1 MDQIFNELH
10 HIYSKHKK
18 ALQGLV
24 SKVQALCEEAENL
37 KDKIGVTQNSNNLPT
52 AQLEA
57 VTTEA
62 EQVFPQKVHACNQAV
77 QAEKGFSTEHNLTN
91 KSSQPNPTVTSL
103 QIAIGVFFDAG
114 MNSSFLYNAHMVAG
128 PFAALLVS
136 FTFSLTIVVTC
147 ACAGYFIGRFLNYGK
162 NSTDPD
168 IPEFKKIRNRAK
180 WLFRIFIGVMIF
192 LILTIGLIRSTESL
206 DDIQHS
212 LTHYIDLLTTPEAVF
227 LILLNI
233 CIAVF
238 SFHKGRT
245 GFAHPYGDYS
255 SYQIGI
261 INTREDLQQTYTDY
275 VEEIEDI
282 CETVESD
289 AGIQDKNQK
298 KSIALHNKKV
308 SACHQAYRALEQ
320 AVQSAKSRFSAD
332 ITKIV
337 HTQSVITGKSEN
349 LPDGLLEQ
357 FSFSDVTNVALP
369 DFYQPP
375 KGRDNKAALTKAKAD
390 ALRRLSKLFKIA
402 IQS

>member
-24 SKVQALCEEAENL
+24 SRVQALCEEAESL
-37 KDKIGVTQNSNNLPT
+37 KDKISVIPNGNNLPT

-62 EQVFPQKVHACNQAV
+62 EQVFPQKVHAFNQAV
-77 QAEKGFSTEHNLTN
+77 QAEKGFSAEHNLTN
-91 KSSQPNPTVTSL
+91 KAGQPNPVVTSL
-103 QIAIGVFFDAG
+103 LIAIGVFFDAG
-114 MNSSFLYNAHMVAG
+114 MNSSFLYSAHMVAG

-147 ACAGYFIGRFLNYGK
+147 VCAGYFIGRFLSYGK

-168 IPEFKKIRNRAK
+168 IPEFKKIRSRAR
-180 WLFRIFIGVMIF
+180 WQFRVFIGVMIF
-192 LILTIGLIRSTESL
+192 LLLTIGLIRSTESL

-212 LTHYIDLLTTPEAVF
+212 LVHYSDLATTPEAVF

-255 SYQIGI
+255 SYQTAV
-261 INTREDLQQTYTDY
+261 INAREDLQQTYADY

-282 CETVESD
+282 CEAVESD
-289 AGIQDKNQK
+289 AGIQDKSQK
-298 KSIALHNKKV
+298 KSIEQHSKKV
-308 SACHQAYRALEQ
+308 SACHQAYRALEK
-320 AVQSAKSRFSAD
+320 AVQSAKSRFSAE
-332 ITKIV
+332 ITKII
-337 HTQSVITGKSEN
+337 HTQSVITGKSET

-357 FSFSDVTNVALP
+357 FSFSDVTDIALP

-390 ALRRLSKLFKIA
+390 ALRHLSKLFKNA